1 MNQTPIYVGCRN
13 GNLKIVQLLLD
24 QQADPHI
31 LSEVDDEEYE
41 TALQVAVRWDHKIVV
56 EYLLQNV
63 KWSQEEIKKTIKM
76 KNINHD
82 LFIMLK
88 EYSKKRYNCLFNFCL
103 CI

>member
-56 EYLLQNV
+56 EYLL
-63 KWSQEEIKKTIKM
+63 
-76 KNINHD
+76 
-82 LFIMLK
+82 
-88 EYSKKRYNCLFNFCL
+88 
-103 CI
+103 